1 MSRFIVSDRLRL
13 RQILINLLENA
24 VKYTN
29 EGSISLKIT
38 TDSKNARRIP
48 LSIEVTDTGVGIA
61 EEHQSSIFESFN
73 QLEKKGLFGG
83 AGLGL
88 SIVQQL
94 TQLMGANIDLQST
107 VDVGSSFK
115 FTIPVGI
122 SHDQKPNAKDPKKGK
137 GSKSSGN
144 KKYRVLLAED
154 IEVNQLLMVKLFAE
168 NTNYSLDIVKDGE
181 RALLMLDRYNY
192 DVVLMD
198 LTMPKMDGFDAA
210 DQIRKHQ
217 NKKLRK
223 IPIIATTAR
232 TREEDLEQCKEVGI
246 NEVLVKPIDKDKLF
260 QVVDKYVQKHKRQK
274 NKQSEEG

>member
-1 MSRFIVSDRLRL
+1 MSDRLRL